1 MTINTNILRSNLI
14 RTRLLSIFLITTLS
28 GCANTFEKLSRVGEI
43 PKLASMEIPVNDDF
57 EESPELSLKQQA
69 QIQHARRTNS
79 LWQPGAT
86 TFLKDNRAWHVGD
99 IVKVIV
105 EVKDNAQLNNTSQ
118 HSRKGSESLGLPK
131 LFGQE
136 KKVAQAVARGGDATS
151 LLSFNGDRSHQGS
164 GSVSRKED
172 ITTQIAATVTQI
184 LPNGNLV
191 LQGSQE
197 VRVNHELREV
207 KVAGIARPKDID
219 ISNSISSTQIAEAR
233 ISYGGRGSI
242 SDVQQPRLGHQ
253 IIDIVSPF

>member
-1 MTINTNILRSNLI
+1 MGIIMQINIKS
-14 RTRLLSIFLITTLS
+14 RLLSLFLITSLS
-28 GCANTFEKLSRVGEI
+28 SCANTFEKLSRVGEA
-43 PKLASMEIPVNDDF
+43 PKLAEMQIPVSDDF

-99 IVKVIV
+99 IVKILV
-105 EVKDNAQLNNTSQ
+105 EIKDSAQLNNSSQ
-118 HSRKGSESLGLPK
+118 HSRKGSESLGFPK

-136 KKVAQAVARGGDATS
+136 TKVAQAVAKGGDATN
-151 LLSFNGDRSHQGS
+151 LLSFNGDRSHLGS

-172 ITTQIAATVTQI
+172 IKTEIAATVTQV

-197 VRVNHELREV
+197 VRVNYELREV
-207 KVAGIARPKDID
+207 KIAGVARPKDID

-233 ISYGGRGSI
+233 ISYGGRGSV
-242 SDVQQPRLGHQ
+242 SDVQQPRIGHQ